1 MIFSAPIFL
10 YLLPLAGLPVLFHFF
25 LRQKKRQILFPT
37 LMFFYRTDPRLNSR
51 RKIHQILLLAMRVL
65 LIAFVLL
72 ALSRPKFRSALPMG
86 GKISVVA
93 VVDNS
98 GSMSDRAG
106 QDKTKLD
113 VALEGASRLVSSLA
127 ESARMNV
134 VTLVEDPTLT
144 FGNALTSD
152 KKSLLS
158 LLDEI
163 KPTNATGSA
172 ARALARAIRL
182 LEADPKAGGVIHVFS
197 DLQESE
203 WADEALRSESAGA
216 SIRVY
221 LHRIESEPRREA
233 NVAIS
238 SVQLPKQKILPRHP
252 VKAGVV
258 CRNNSQAVATIQV
271 NSIDDRDNK
280 STEQVV
286 LEPGRTKI
294 VEVELRLDV
303 PGYHWARTWIE
314 GDGFSADNE
323 AGIGIMCRPTAS
335 VLFGG
340 AADEFGVLPA
350 ALSPDESGQVTG
362 MVSRFGR
369 VNEISQAITDKPI
382 LVIATW
388 RDTGQLSQSSSALR
402 QYVEGGGNLL
412 IVPSPK
418 PAGAAGEPA
427 ALAPGGWL
435 GAGMKARVFH
445 PRGVKIEAM
454 GKENDFWN
462 RIRAAAGEASLQDE
476 RVFAF
481 YPLALSEG
489 FAPLL
494 GADLDKVI
502 LAHREL
508 GQGNIYVSGTAFD
521 PQWNT
526 LPLTGFVVVM
536 AQSIAVAGAS
546 LDEDAVIS
554 LAAGEQVQGI
564 PSTGSGQALPA
575 SQQLDIV
582 SLAGDAGEWK
592 QQGGDALVFPKPGV
606 YLVKAG
612 EKEYCVCVRSSEKEG
627 LTQFLGGSQVPTLEH
642 VTHSVVDY
650 DPTEDLAK
658 YHYGQVRTFELFL
671 PLVLLATLAMLAEGW
686 LANPIRAKSGSA
698 EEIENRKSKIEIPR
712 RMQVERETG

>member
-1 MIFSAPIFL
+1 MILSAPIFL
-10 YLLPLAGLPVLFHFF
+10 YFLPLAGLPVLFHFL

-37 LMFFYRTDPRLNSR
+37 LMFFHRTDPRLNSR
-51 RKIHQILLLAMRVL
+51 RKIHQILLLTMRVL
-65 LIAFVLL
+65 LIAFVLM
-72 ALSRPKFRSALPMG
+72 ALSRPKFQSALPMG

-98 GSMSDRAG
+98 GSMSDGAG

-113 VALEGASRLVSSLA
+113 VALEGAKRLVSSLA
-127 ESARMNV
+127 DSARMNV
-134 VTLVEDPTLT
+134 VTLVEDRALT

-172 ARALARAIRL
+172 ARALARAVRL
-182 LEADPKAGGVIHVFS
+182 LSADSKAGGVIHVFS

-203 WADEALRSESAGA
+203 WADEALRSESVGS

-221 LHRIESEPRREA
+221 LHRIGSEPRREA

-252 VKAGVV
+252 VKAGIV
-258 CRNNSQAVATIQV
+258 CRNNSEAVATIQV
-271 NSIDDRDNK
+271 NSVDDQDNK

-294 VEVELRLDV
+294 VEVELRPDV
-303 PGYHWARTWIE
+303 SGYHWARTWIE

-323 AGIGIMCRPTAS
+323 AGIGIVCRPTAA

-340 AADEFGVLPA
+340 SPDEFGVLPA

-362 MVSRFGR
+362 MVSRFGQLS
-369 VNEISQAITDKPI
+369 EISQADTEKPI
-382 LVIATW
+382 LVVATW
-388 RDTGQLSQSSSALR
+388 QDIRGLNPNSSTLR
-402 QYVEGGGNLL
+402 QYIESGGNLL

-427 ALAPGGWL
+427 DLAPGGWL
-435 GAGMKARVFH
+435 GATMKARVFH

-454 GKENDFWN
+454 EKDNDFWN
-462 RIRAAAGEASLQDE
+462 RIRAVTGAASLLDE
-476 RVFAF
+476 CVFAF
-481 YPLALSEG
+481 YPLVLSEG
-489 FAPLL
+489 FVPLL
-494 GADLDKVI
+494 SVDFDKVI

-508 GQGNIYVSGTAFD
+508 GKGNVYVSGTAFD

-546 LDEDAVIS
+546 LDQDAVIS

-564 PSTGSGQALPA
+564 PSTSSGQALPA

-582 SLAGDAGEWK
+582 SLSGEATEWK
-592 QQGGDALVFPKPGV
+592 QQGGDALVFSKPGV
-606 YLVKAG
+606 YLVKGG
-612 EKEYCVCVRSSEKEG
+612 EKEYRVCVRSSEKEG
-627 LTQFLGGSQVPTLEH
+627 LTQFLGGSQVPALEH
-642 VTHSVVDY
+642 ITHSAVDY
-650 DPTEDLAK
+650 DPTEDFQK
-658 YHYGQVRTFELFL
+658 YNYGQVRTFELFL

-686 LANPIRAKSGSA
+686 LANPVRAKSGSA
-698 EEIENRKSKIEIPR
+698 EKIEKRESKIEISR
-712 RMQVERETG
+712 QRQVEKEAG

>member
-37 LMFFYRTDPRLNSR
+37 LMFFHRTDPRLNSR
-51 RKIHQILLLAMRVL
+51 RKIHQFLLLLMRVL
-65 LIAFVLL
+65 LIAFVLA
-72 ALSRPKFRSALPMG
+72 ALSRPKFQSELPMG

-106 QDKTKLD
+106 ADKTKLD
-113 VALEGASRLVSSLA
+113 VALEGAKRLVSSLA
-127 ESARMNV
+127 DNARMNV
-134 VTLVEDPTLT
+134 VTLVEDRTLA
-144 FGNALTSD
+144 FSNALTSD
-152 KKSLLS
+152 KKSLLA

-163 KPTNATGSA
+163 KPTSATGSA
-172 ARALARAIRL
+172 ARTLARAIML
-182 LEADPKAGGVIHVFS
+182 LEADSEAGGVIHVFS

-203 WADEALRSESAGA
+203 WADEALRSESAGS

-258 CRNNSQAVATIQV
+258 CRNNSAAVATIQV
-271 NSIDDRDNK
+271 NSIDDQDNK

-294 VEVELRLDV
+294 VEVELRPDGS
-303 PGYHWARTWIE
+303 GYHWARTWIE

-323 AGIGIMCRPTAS
+323 TGIGIMCRPTAG
-335 VLFGG
+335 VLFVGSL
-340 AADEFGVLPA
+340 DEFGVLPT
-350 ALSPDESGQVTG
+350 ALSPDASGQITG

-369 VNEISQAITDKPI
+369 LSELSQVAEKPI
-382 LVIATW
+382 LAVATW
-388 RDTGQLSQSSSALR
+388 QDIGQPGQDSSTLR
-402 QYVEGGGNLL
+402 QYIEDGGNLL
-412 IVPSPK
+412 IVPSPR
-418 PAGAAGEPA
+418 PAGEPA

-454 GKENDFWN
+454 RKDNDFWS
-462 RIRAAAGEASLQDE
+462 RIRAGTGEALLQDE
-476 RVFAF
+476 RVFTF
-481 YPLALSEG
+481 YPLVLSEG
-489 FAPLL
+489 FVPLL

-508 GQGNIYVSGTAFD
+508 GKGNIYVSGTAFD

-546 LDEDAVIS
+546 LEQDGVIS
-554 LAAGEQVQGI
+554 LAAGQQAQGI
-564 PSTGSGQALPA
+564 AAGA
-575 SQQLDIV
+575 QQLDIV
-582 SLAGDAGEWK
+582 PLAGDAAEWK
-592 QQGGDALVFPKPGV
+592 QQGGDSLVFSKPGV
-606 YLVKAG
+606 YLVKGG
-612 EKEYCVCVRSSEKEG
+612 EKEYRVCVRSSEKEG
-627 LTQFLGGSQVPTLEH
+627 LTQFLGGTQVPTLEH

-650 DPTEDLAK
+650 DPTEDFAK

-698 EEIENRKSKIEIPR
+698 EEIEKRESKIKISR
-712 RMQVERETG
+712 QGQVEKEAG